1 MSKLIPTVAFA
12 ILLALGATSFA
23 QDDELFSN
31 IRQSSVFDA
40 TQDGTS
46 GSGTNP
52 SSSKRIT
59 SSEEVRDML
68 KAAGF
73 ESKVASSRTA
83 TTKKELAPWTFPIMV
98 ILAEDETALTIVMGL
113 STIKDVAKELPAKT
127 LLELMEASQ
136 KNAPHLFAYHSTRE
150 RTELSLVVRNQN
162 LTGQQLRDE
171 INRMAVLAKS
181 TDKIWA
187 LESETQAKT
196 DTPASP
202 EKQPKTTSFVGKWS
216 AARSTTEAFAV
227 EFTSDGRF
235 NLVHI
240 KDGKQTKSTGTFTA
254 GNGSLSLVGNDGVKL
269 EGKLKI
275 DSTTQFSFQIQNS
288 PALTFKKAS

>member
-1 MSKLIPTVAFA
+1 MSKLLPTLTAA
-12 ILLALGATSFA
+12 ILLTLGATTFA

-40 TQDGTS
+40 AQDGTS
-46 GSGTNP
+46 GSGTKS

-73 ESKVASSRTA
+73 EANVASSRTA

-98 ILAEDETALTIVMGL
+98 ILAEDETTLTIVMGL
-113 STIKDVAKELPAKT
+113 SSIKDVARELPAKT
-127 LLELMEASQ
+127 LLEMMNASQ
-136 KNAPHLFAYHSTRE
+136 KNAPHLFAYHSKRE

-162 LTGQQLRDE
+162 LTGQLLRDK
-171 INRMAVLAKS
+171 INQMAVLAKS
-181 TDKIWA
+181 TDTIWA
-187 LESETQAKT
+187 RQSETPAKT
-196 DTPASP
+196 DTPPSP
-202 EKQPKTTSFVGKWS
+202 ETQPTTTSFVGKWS
-216 AARSTTEAFAV
+216 AARSATEAFAV
-227 EFTSDGRF
+227 EFTTDGRF

-240 KDGKQTKSTGTFTA
+240 KDGNQTKSTGTFTIGDGA
-254 GNGSLSLVGNDGVKL
+254 LSLVGNDGVKL